1 MPLSSVIGSSSIM
14 QPGVCTSSTRPAS
27 PYDGQVIYET
37 DTDKIAVYDSSA
49 WVYKTGASVPVASG
63 LVFISAT
70 TVGTTVS
77 SVTVSNAFSSTY
89 DNYKIVYTGGI
100 STGWTT
106 LRLQIGAST
115 TGYYYGRTTVSY
127 TGSSSPAGGANQTE
141 FIFIGTAAPNTNSAN
156 IDVQSPYL
164 AKRTVVTAQDA
175 AAVTT
180 GEATFTSGFLNDDT
194 QHTSFKLFVS
204 GQTLTGGTIYLYGY
218 AKA

>member
-1 MPLSSVIGSSSIM
+1 M
-14 QPGVCTSSTRPAS
+14 A
-27 PYDGQVIYET
+27 
-37 DTDKIAVYDSSA
+37 AV
-49 WVYKTGASVPVASG
+49 T
-63 LVFISAT
+63 
-70 TVGTTVS
+70 
-77 SVTVSNAFSSTY
+77 
-89 DNYKIVYTGGI
+89 
-100 STGWTT
+100 
-106 LRLQIGAST
+106 
-115 TGYYYGRTTVSY
+115 
-127 TGSSSPAGGANQTE
+127 
-141 FIFIGTAAPNTNSAN
+141 NTNSAN